1 MDAAAKLRLTTGAK
15 LNLFLRVLGLRPDGY
30 HELESIF
37 HSLEFADDLELSPAE
52 DISVVAR
59 PGDDFVGEL
68 PGQAENLVYKTAV
81 MLRDHIGQPR
91 GASIEVTKRIPI
103 GGGLGG
109 GSSNAA
115 GALLA
120 LNELWGAHLE
130 RPDMIEIACAI
141 GSDVLYCVEGGA
153 TSLVTGR
160 GDKLAPLAAALAPIW
175 FVLGI
180 SNEPLLTSEV
190 YAAYDALET
199 GEHPGPAPMTMALGA
214 GDVSE
219 IAASLYNDLEP
230 AAFSLRPEL
239 ADKRAVLMEAGALGA
254 AMTGSGPTMFGIA
267 ADEGSARRIAL
278 EVEGDFD
285 RVVVTRSGAGCV
297 GGLGTPALL

>member
-37 HSLEFADDLELSPAE
+37 HSLEFADDLELSPADE
-52 DISVVAR
+52 ISVEAR
-59 PGDDFVGEL
+59 PGGDFVGDL
-68 PGQAENLVYKTAV
+68 PRQAENLVYKTAV
-81 MLRDHIGQPR
+81 MLRDHIGQDR

-115 GALLA
+115 GTLVA
-120 LNELWGAHLE
+120 LNELWEARLE
-130 RPDMIEIACAI
+130 RPEMIELACAI
-141 GSDVLYCVEGGA
+141 GSDVLYCIEGGS

-160 GDKLAPLAAALAPIW
+160 GDKLAPLAAAPAPIW

-180 SNEPLLTSEV
+180 SNQPLLTSEV
-190 YAAYDALET
+190 YAAYDTLEPR
-199 GEHPGPAPMTMALGA
+199 EHPGPASITMALGA
-214 GDVSE
+214 GD
-219 IAASLYNDLEP
+219 IAEVASLLYNDLEP

-239 ADKRAVLMEAGALGA
+239 ADKRQLFLDAGALGA
-254 AMTGSGPTMFGIA
+254 GMTGSGPTMFGMA
-267 ADEGSARRIAL
+267 ADEDEAQRIAAR
-278 EVEGDFD
+278 VEGGFD
-285 RVVVTRSGAGCV
+285 RVIVTRSGTGCV
-297 GGLGTPALL
+297 GGLGEPALL

>member
-37 HSLEFADDLELSPAE
+37 HSLEFADELEFGPA
-52 DISVVAR
+52 DGISVTTR

-68 PGQAENLVYKTAV
+68 PDQAENLVYKTAV
-81 MLRDHIGQPR
+81 MLRDHIGGDR
-91 GASIEVTKRIPI
+91 GASIEITKKIPI

-115 GALLA
+115 GTLMA
-120 LNELWGAHLE
+120 LNELWGVRLE
-130 RPDMIEIACAI
+130 RADMIELACAI
-141 GSDVLYCVEGGA
+141 GSDVLYCIEGGA

-160 GDKLAPLAAALAPIW
+160 GDKLAPLPAGPAPIW

-180 SNEPLLTSEV
+180 SNEPLLTSDV
-190 YAAYDALET
+190 YARYDDLEP
-199 GEHPGPAPMTMALGA
+199 GETPGPAPMTMAMGA
-214 GDVSE
+214 GDVAE
-219 IAASLYNDLEP
+219 VAGLLYNDLEP

-239 ADKRAVLMEAGALGA
+239 PSKRAALMEAGALGA
-254 AMTGSGPTMFGIA
+254 GMTGSGPTMFAIA
-267 ADEGSARRIAL
+267 ADEDDARRIAAA
-278 EVEGDFD
+278 VERDFD
-285 RVVVTRSGAGCV
+285 RVIVTRSGAGCLV
-297 GGLGTPALL
+297 GLGSSALL